1 MKKKQTI
8 KNILFSMRTAIILL
22 VLLTVACVVGSV
34 LPQGELEAYYTGYY
48 SGALSHLILLLN
60 LDDVF
65 HSVWFTVLT
74 ILLCLNLLGCNL
86 IRFPVLFRQ
95 MKEEYT
101 PERRLAKWN
110 GEADAV
116 LEKEPEILFRRLHF
130 QKTETVK
137 TADQET
143 CRYGV
148 RNKFGIWG
156 AWLTHLGMLIIIVG
170 FALGQMFTQ
179 KYTVYGVVGESLP
192 VEGTHYTVTIDDFKT
207 LLREDETVD
216 QYIANLTLTDT
227 DSGNA
232 VSGEASVNHPMNALG
247 MKLYQN
253 STGWAANVVVSRGG
267 ELVQSEILCAGEHM
281 SIKDMPDLV
290 LAFNAFY
297 PDYVM
302 ADGKPATAS
311 SELKNPGYLYT
322 VYYQGDV
329 LGMNVLTG
337 NQPITIDDLTIVFM
351 DPQPYTLIQ
360 LKRDPFTGIALVGG
374 ILILAALF
382 LSFYLRTEELWAVE
396 QTDGTWKIAGYSRKG
411 GVLFHERIVDEAA
424 ELNKEEK
431 NGH

>member
-1 MKKKQTI
+1 MKKKQSI

-22 VLLTVACVVGSV
+22 ILLTLACIVGSV

-48 SGALSHLILLLN
+48 PGKLSQLILLLN

-65 HSVWFTVLT
+65 HSVWFIILT
-74 ILLCLNLLGCNL
+74 IALCLNLLGCNL
-86 IRFPVLFRQ
+86 IRFPVLYKNMTQ
-95 MKEEYT
+95 EYNSET
-101 PERRLAKWN
+101 RLAKWN

-116 LEKEPEILFRRLHF
+116 LKKDPEALFEKLHF
-130 QKTETVK
+130 SKTETGK
-137 TADQET
+137 TADGAT
-143 CRYGV
+143 CRYAV
-148 RNKFGIWG
+148 RNKAGIWG

-170 FALGQMFTQ
+170 FSLGQMFTQ
-179 KYTVYGVVGESLP
+179 KYTVYGVVGATLP
-192 VEGTHYTVTIDDFKT
+192 VEGTRFSVTIDDFRT

-227 DSGNA
+227 DSGNS
-232 VSGEASVNHPMNALG
+232 VSGESSVNHPMNAMG

-253 STGWAANVVVSRGG
+253 STGWAANVVASRGG
-267 ELVQSEILCAGEHM
+267 DLIQSEILCAGEHM
-281 SIKDMPDLV
+281 AIADMPDLV
-290 LAFNAFY
+290 VAFNAFY

-322 VYYQGDV
+322 VYYQGEV
-329 LGMNVLTG
+329 LGMNVLTE
-337 NQPITIDDLTIVFM
+337 NQPITIDDLTIVFL

-374 ILILAALF
+374 LLILAALF

-411 GVLFHERIVDEAA
+411 GVLFHERIVEEAA
-424 ELNKEEK
+424 DLNKEEK
-431 NGH
+431 NGN